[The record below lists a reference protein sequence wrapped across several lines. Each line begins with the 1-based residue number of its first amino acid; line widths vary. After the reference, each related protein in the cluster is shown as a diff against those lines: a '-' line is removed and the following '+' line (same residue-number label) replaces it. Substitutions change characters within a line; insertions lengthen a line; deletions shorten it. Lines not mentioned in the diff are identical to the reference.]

1 MGKGDE
7 SAGDVIER
15 IRQAAPGL
23 GGAGRSVAE
32 LILSHPEEVAL
43 LPAAQVAARLGIS
56 ESTVVRFA
64 TAIGY
69 DGYPALRRGLQDRM
83 RRHLAPAQRL
93 ARFAEDPTRRTPAAQ
108 SFADDLDDVA
118 MTERNLQGADLAA
131 AVELISGAR
140 STYVVGMRSSFVVAY
155 TLYHHLRQTLGT
167 LHLVDPARGEALD
180 GLSSLG
186 AGDVVV
192 VIGFPR
198 YTRLT
203 VLAARF
209 AVTEGAKVIAITD
222 SPLSPLARSAT
233 VLLTARSSNKS
244 FANSNVGALAL
255 ANALI
260 AEITVRN
267 RKRAVPALAR
277 LEKMLGIGA
286 VLTDDDRDL

>member
-1 MGKGDE
+1 MGSGEDV
-7 SAGDVIER
+7 AGDVIER
-15 IRQAAPGL
+15 IRQAADML
-23 GGAGRSVAE
+23 GGGGRSVAE
-32 LILSHPEEVAL
+32 LILSQPEEVAL

-69 DGYPALRRGLQDRM
+69 DGYPALRRELQDRM

-118 MTERNLQGADLAA
+118 MTERGLAAADLTA
-131 AVELISGAR
+131 AVELISAAKR
-140 STYVVGMRSSFVVAY
+140 TYVIGMRSSFVVAY

-180 GLSSLG
+180 GLASLR
-186 AGDVVV
+186 ADDVMVA
-192 VIGFPR
+192 IGFPR

-203 VLAARF
+203 VRAARF
-209 AVTEGAKVIAITD
+209 AAAEGAKVIAITD
-222 SPLSPLARSAT
+222 GPLSPLARSAT
-233 VLLTARSSNKS
+233 VLLAARSSNKN

-277 LEKMLGIGA
+277 LEKMLGVGA
-286 VLTDDDRDL
+286 VLADGDRDL